1 MQFCLFCREVLLK
14 ARNPYMSRRLP
25 YIIGTEDFT
34 KYDHLG
40 LVTSSEDEEEEEVE
54 EKSEPSEAEDA
65 NVTAKIPNP
74 QSIADNIKVRKSYV
88 QHYDL
93 RFLLNFFIH
102 MCPLSKGYTYIEF

>member
-1 MQFCLFCREVLLK
+1 MQSCLFYREVLLK

-54 EKSEPSEAEDA
+54 EKFEPSEAEDA
-65 NVTAKIPNP
+65 NVMAKIPP
-74 QSIADNIKVRKSYV
+74 QSIADNIKVRKPYV
-88 QHYDL
+88 KNYDL
-93 RFLLNFFIH
+93 CFSLNIYI
-102 MCPLSKGYTYIEF
+102 CPLSTGYTYIKFGK